1 MFILLIFFG
10 KGLYM
15 EFVEKIG
22 ENKYKIKS
30 IKSFNQCLIQMCSH
44 FGILDNYDE
53 DIIINVKEISDINHN
68 LKKFEKGRK
77 ISKFIY
83 SIGLQMF
90 ILLDFNLSIKY
101 FDISDFLHINEDIFL
116 FVNYNKLF
124 KLLPKDNFKDKKK
137 YLDYK
142 YGIIDDV
149 NTSNEFLS
157 PEVKRGDRIVYYS
170 NMYYSFAL
178 IIQKIFYFNVDDI
191 YYTKCYFLL
200 KRCLNVNPFNR
211 DFIYI

>member
-124 KLLPKDNFKDKKK
+124 KLLPKDNFKEKKK

-191 YYTKCYFLL
+191 YYTKTYFLL